1 MDIYGRRN
9 ADREKAMKGYGQF
22 CPVAK
27 AAEVFCERWTP
38 LVLRDLALGASRFSD
53 LQRGVPLASP
63 SLLSHR
69 LKQLEK
75 EGIVERRKSVSGRSW
90 TYHLTRAG
98 EDLTPIVVSLGVWG
112 QKWSR
117 RELTRYE
124 INLGLLLWALE
135 RGAKPDAFG
144 PKRTVVQLT
153 LTDQIEKKRYWWF
166 LNDAGRCELCLT
178 KPDHDIDLFL
188 EASLRDMIYV
198 WRGDLLLLRAL
209 DTGRLRAHGTVKAQR
224 ALSRWLA
231 ISPLAHL
238 QSARAESEA
247 V

>member
-1 MDIYGRRN
+1 
-9 ADREKAMKGYGQF
+9 MKRYRQF

-38 LVLRDLALGASRFSD
+38 LLLRDLALGASRFSE

-75 EGIVERRKSVSGRSW
+75 EGIVQRRKSASGRSW

-98 EDLTPIVVSLGVWG
+98 EDLTPIVMSLGVWG
-112 QKWSR
+112 QRWSR
-117 RELTRYE
+117 RELTKHE
-124 INLGLLLWALE
+124 IDLGLLLWAIE

-144 PKRTVVQLT
+144 PERTVVQLT

-166 LNDAGRCELCLT
+166 LNESNRCELCLT
-178 KPDHDIDLFL
+178 KPDHNVDLFL
-188 EASLRDMIYV
+188 EVTLRDMIYV
-198 WRGDLLLLRAL
+198 WRGDLPLAQAL
-209 DTGRLRAHGTVKAQR
+209 DTGRLCAHGTVRAQR
-224 ALSRWLA
+224 ALPRWLA
-231 ISPLAHL
+231 ISPLAHV
-238 QSARAESEA
+238 QSARVHAETA
-247 V
+247 

>member
-1 MDIYGRRN
+1 MGILAVAKR
-9 ADREKAMKGYGQF
+9 REKAMKRYDQF

-38 LVLRDLALGASRFSD
+38 LVLRDLALGASRFSE

-75 EGIVERRKSVSGRSW
+75 EGIVERRKSTGGHSW
-90 TYHLTRAG
+90 TYHLTSAG
-98 EDLTPIVVSLGVWG
+98 HDLAPIVMSLGVWG

-117 RELTRYE
+117 RELAKHE

-135 RGAKPDAFG
+135 RGAKPEAFG
-144 PKRTVVQLT
+144 QERTIVQLT
-153 LTDQIEKKRYWWF
+153 FTDQIEKKRHWWF
-166 LNDAGRCELCLT
+166 LNEASRCELCL
-178 KPDHDIDLFL
+178 KAPDRDIDLFL
-188 EASLRDMIYV
+188 ETTLPDMIYL
-198 WRGDLLLLRAL
+198 WRGDLPLARAL
-209 DTGRLRAHGTVKAQR
+209 EMGRLLAHGTVKAQR

-231 ISPLAHL
+231 ISPLAYVRSL
-238 QSARAESEA
+238 KND
-247 V
+247 

>member
-1 MDIYGRRN
+1 
-9 ADREKAMKGYGQF
+9 MKGYGQF

-98 EDLTPIVVSLGVWG
+98 EDLTPIVISLGVWG

-117 RELTRYE
+117 RELTRHE
-124 INLGLLLWALE
+124 INLGLLVWALE

-144 PKRTVVQLT
+144 PERTVVQLT
-153 LTDQIEKKRYWWF
+153 FTDQIEKKRYWWF
-166 LNDAGRCELCLT
+166 LNEAGHCELCLK

-198 WRGDLLLLRAL
+198 WRGDLLLRRAL

-231 ISPLAHL
+231 ISPLAHV
-238 QSARAESEA
+238 QSAGAEPEA